1 MFQVRTVHCRDLP
14 PTLSWLSAF
23 TFRWSDWTEDF
34 VDVVLQLKED
44 ADSNHTQGIM
54 GLAVVAYRNL
64 SKLLPERLI
73 LKRE

>member
-1 MFQVRTVHCRDLP
+1 
-14 PTLSWLSAF
+14 
-23 TFRWSDWTEDF
+23 
-34 VDVVLQLKED
+34 VDVLLQVDDEVD
-44 ADSNHTQGIM
+44 GNHSQGTM